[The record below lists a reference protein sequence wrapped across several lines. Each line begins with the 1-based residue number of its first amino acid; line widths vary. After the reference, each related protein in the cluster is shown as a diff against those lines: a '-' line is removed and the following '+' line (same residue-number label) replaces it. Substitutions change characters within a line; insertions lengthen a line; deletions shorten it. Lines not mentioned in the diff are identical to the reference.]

1 MFLKNANIEDFE
13 VFYKL
18 KCEKENIY
26 WTNYINAPVKD
37 KLFNWYKSELS
48 KKDRYFLLAEN
59 LEGEVVG
66 YGYID
71 IKDGETFE
79 ISYGISSNFTGL
91 GLGRELVKSLEEKC
105 YELFKEVNEIVAWIL
120 EDNIKSRKC
129 LERNLW
135 IETEEL
141 KEIYFEPE
149 KQVKKMIKYIKR

>member
-26 WTNYINAPVKD
+26 WTNYTNAPVKD
-37 KLFNWYKSELS
+37 NLFNWYKSELS

-71 IKDGETFE
+71 IKDEGIFE
-79 ISYGISSNFTGL
+79 ISYGISSSFTGH
-91 GLGRELVKSLEEKC
+91 GLGIKLVSCLEEKC
-105 YELFKEVNEIVAWIL
+105 YELFKSVKEIWAWVL
-120 EDNIKSRKC
+120 KDNIRSRKC
-129 LERNLW
+129 LENNKW
-135 IETEEL
+135 KETEET
-141 KEIYFEPE
+141 KEIYFKPE
-149 KQVKKMIKYIKR
+149 EKLKKMIKYIKR